1 MQFNIFRKHYI
12 QLYLWGRE
20 LNEIFK
26 NIIKNKAKKKIKN
39 IKFICR
45 KIINTTEEFSYNKYK
60 YEHICTHNHETDDKF
75 EDDNDDEYMY
85 IFKRTRKQER
95 TYHY

>member
-1 MQFNIFRKHYI
+1 MK
-12 QLYLWGRE
+12 YL
-20 LNEIFK
+20 K

-45 KIINTTEEFSYNKYK
+45 RIINTTEEFSYTKYKYKYK
-60 YEHICTHNHETDDKF
+60 YEHICTHNHETDDKFEDEFDKTF